1 MFLQPAKVAVAAS
14 VLFCLA
20 ESAVLPSRELLRRD
34 VAGYTYGGCYTEAT
48 NQRAF
53 TGNAYFDD
61 L

>member
-1 MFLQPAKVAVAAS
+1 MFSDLCKVV
-14 VLFCLA
+14 FLA
-20 ESAVLPSRELLRRD
+20 TSYFSFADSAVLPSRDLSKRD
-34 VAGYTYGGCYTEAT
+34 VAPYTYSGCFTEAT